1 MNNKNK
7 YQYSLEIVGSCNLRC
22 PSCPV
27 GNMNTREVAK
37 KMISKE
43 LFINIIDKISIE
55 TPVKNPTISLFD
67 WGEIMICRHAGLSS

>member
-1 MNNKNK
+1 
-7 YQYSLEIVGSCNLRC
+7 
-22 PSCPV
+22 
-27 GNMNTREVAK
+27 MNTREVAK